1 MINDSDSNAL
11 KAFRSRSGTPTDV
24 ALPSTGGSIASVGL
38 SEGNVVIEYSGTLK
52 SSESVTGP
60 FNAVGGA
67 SSPYSVEPT
76 KAAEFYIAE

>member
-1 MINDSDSNAL
+1 MA
-11 KAFRSRSGTPTDV
+11 SRV
-24 ALPSTGGSIASVGL
+24 AMPYGYF
-38 SEGNVVIEYSGTLK
+38 IEK